1 MLIAIVIFVAVWA
14 IFYGVY
20 WLLAVRPEQQAT
32 RALFRRLNP
41 SSTRPRREVA
51 DLLKGVVPVSTVP
64 GLEKALQKSQRFL
77 GSTQALIDRSGLRL
91 SIGQFVLASIFVA
104 SCASGLAWHFSGSLL
119 LAAFAGAAMAFT
131 PRMAVRFAAKRRLA
145 KIEEQF
151 PGAIDLI
158 ARALRAGH
166 AFTTGLSM
174 VADEVADPVRTEFRL
189 LYDKQNYGMALPD
202 AMRSLAERVPL
213 LDVRFF
219 VTAVL
224 TQRESGGNLSEVLD
238 SLAAV
243 IRDRFRLKRQVRV
256 VSAHGR
262 ITGSILACLP
272 IIIAGLLFLLAP
284 QHMALLFT
292 DPLGIR
298 MVMAVVVLQVIGF
311 FWMRKIVNIEI

>member
-1 MLIAIVIFVAVWA
+1 
-14 IFYGVY
+14 
-20 WLLAVRPEQQAT
+20 
-32 RALFRRLNP
+32 
-41 SSTRPRREVA
+41 
-51 DLLKGVVPVSTVP
+51 
-64 GLEKALQKSQRFL
+64 LEKALQKSQRFL

-272 IIIAGLLFLLAP
+272 IIIAGLLFLMAP
-284 QHMALLFT
+284 EHMALLFT